1 MLTSRGID
9 AMVLQPQPF
18 YRHSTHDVRLDNLC
32 HILLLYAAIPDLVRI
47 NHDVR
52 SVLTLIQAA
61 GLVGANAC
69 FKLACRN
76 RLLEGSVQIGVAAG
90 IATRPRTPRLT
101 PIRTNKDMVFEIS
114 H

>member
-1 MLTSRGID
+1 MLACWSID
-9 AMVLQPQPF
+9 AVISQPQSL
-18 YRHSTHDVRLDNLC
+18 YRNAPGDVRFDDLSYVLRAN
-32 HILLLYAAIPDLVRI
+32 AAIPDLVRI

-61 GLVGANAC
+61 GFVGANAC
-69 FKLACRN
+69 LKVARRN

-90 IATRPRTPRLT
+90 IATRPRAPRLT
-101 PIRTNKDMVFEIS
+101 PIRTNKDMVFEVS